1 MSSFTTEEIS
11 YLQSQRL
18 GRLATVD
25 AAGNPH
31 VVPVGF
37 RYHPDLDSIDI
48 GGLDIAQSKK
58 WRDIVATGRAAFVV
72 DDLIS
77 VDPWQPRMLEIRG
90 RAETL
95 STGGKE
101 ILPKFADEVIR
112 LFPKRITGFGI
123 NSGAPGSTVT
133 SRTVD

>member
-25 AAGNPH
+25 AAGNPD

-58 WRDIVATGRAAFVV
+58 WRDIVATGRAAEPAEWSNRALAARASAKRRSFDDSGPVGGV
-72 DDLIS
+72 D
-77 VDPWQPRMLEIRG
+77 V
-90 RAETL
+90 
-95 STGGKE
+95 
-101 ILPKFADEVIR
+101 
-112 LFPKRITGFGI
+112 
-123 NSGAPGSTVT
+123 
-133 SRTVD
+133 

>member
-1 MSSFTTEEIS
+1 MSSFTSEEIA
-11 YLQSQRL
+11 YLRSQQL

-25 AAGNPH
+25 VAGNPH

-37 RYHPDLDSIDI
+37 RYNADLDTIDI
-48 GGLDIAQSKK
+48 GGHDIALSKK
-58 WRDIVATGRAAFVV
+58 WRDVTATGRAAFVV

-77 VDPWQPRMLEIRG
+77 VDPWRPRMLEIRG

-95 STGGKE
+95 PSGGRE
-101 ILPKFADEVIR
+101 IMPMFADEVIR
-112 LFPKRITGFGI
+112 LFPRRITGFGI
-123 NSGAPGSTVT
+123 NAETPGFTVT

>member
-1 MSSFTTEEIS
+1 MSSFTPEEIA

-31 VVPVGF
+31 VVPVGY
-37 RYHPDLDSIDI
+37 RYNPDLDTIDI
-48 GGLDIAQSKK
+48 GGLEIAQSKK
-58 WRDIVATGRAAFVV
+58 WRDVTATGRAAFVV
-72 DDLIS
+72 DDLVS

-95 STGGKE
+95 PFGGHE
-101 ILPKFADEVIR
+101 IIPMFAAEVIR
-112 LFPKRITGFGI
+112 LFPRRIAGFGI
-123 NSGAPGSTVT
+123 NAGTTGFTVT